1 MKKLFYK
8 FMNFY
13 YRMKF
18 KIKTK
23 HLKVTPRG
31 EYMIKYLIDRY
42 INCTVTED
50 NEIYESSLRPYIQ
63 RHIDKVPDSL
73 LKNVPEILKTNLRE
87 YHCIFAY
94 LCSLLLFTKDKQEWL
109 DYITNEKIRDIIIK
123 TIGD

>member
-13 YRMKF
+13 YRIKF
-18 KIKTK
+18 KIKRK
-23 HLKVTPRG
+23 YLKVTPRG

-42 INCTVTED
+42 INCTVSED

-73 LKNVPEILKTNLRE
+73 LKNVPEILKTDLRE

>member
-1 MKKLFYK
+1 MKK
-8 FMNFY
+8 FY
-13 YRMKF
+13 YRIMNLYYKIKF
-18 KIKTK
+18 KIKARF
-23 HLKVTPRG
+23 LKVTPRG

-42 INCTVTED
+42 INCTASED

-63 RHIDKVPDSL
+63 RHIDKVPESL
-73 LKNVPEILKTNLRE
+73 FKNVPEILRSDLKE

-109 DYITNEKIRDIIIK
+109 NYITNEQIRGLIIK

>member
-1 MKKLFYK
+1 MKKL
-8 FMNFY
+8 Y
-13 YRMKF
+13 YRIMNLYYKIKF
-18 KIKTK
+18 KIKARF
-23 HLKVTPRG
+23 LKVTPRG

-42 INCTVTED
+42 INCTSSED

-63 RHIDKVPDSL
+63 RHIDQVPNSL
-73 LKNVPEILKTNLRE
+73 LKNVPEILKTDLRE

-123 TIGD
+123 TIGE